1 MATTTEPRRVD
12 LHIEGMTCAS
22 CAARIERRLNKLD
35 GVHATVNFA
44 TEQAS
49 VEYPEGIEPATLVA
63 EVEAAGYGATLPR
76 QPGRGG
82 DESDDSRPQHDE
94 VDALRTRL
102 TVSALLAAPV
112 LLMAMVPALQFT
124 NWQWLS
130 LTLAAP
136 VVVWGAL
143 PFHRAAWANARHG
156 AATMDTL
163 ISVGTLSAFAWSV
176 WALFFGEAGTPGMK
190 MPFSLD
196 VSRGSGEHEIYL
208 EVAAAVTVFILAG
221 RYFEARA
228 KRRSGAA
235 LRALL
240 ELGAKDVAVVRD
252 GREERVP
259 VEQLTAGMRFVVRPG
274 EKIATDGVVEE
285 GTSAIDASLLTGES
299 VPVEVGPGD
308 SVAGATV
315 NAGGRLVVRATRVGA
330 DTSLA
335 QMARLVTEAQNGKAP
350 IQRLADRV
358 SAVFVP
364 VVMALAAAT
373 LGFWLG
379 AGEPATAA
387 FAAAVAVLII
397 ACPCA
402 LGLATPTALL
412 VGTGRGAQLGILIK
426 SPEVLESTRRVDTV
440 VLDKT
445 GTVTTGQ
452 MSLVDAVP
460 ADGTAVD
467 ELLAL
472 AGAVEAASEHP
483 LAKAIASGARDRLG
497 SLPDV
502 ESFTSAGGLGVQGVV
517 DGHAVVV
524 GREKFLADWG
534 LGLLPERLAE
544 AKAEAEA
551 AGRTAVIA
559 GWDGAVRGVL
569 TVADTVKPT
578 SAEAVRQLR
587 ELGLDPVLL
596 TGDNAAVARAV
607 ADQVGITTV
616 ISDVL
621 PEDKLEVIRGLQDEG
636 RVVAMVG
643 DGVNDAAALAQA
655 DLGIAMGSGSDV
667 AIEAGDLTLVRSDL
681 RAAPDAIRLSRRTLR
696 TIQGNL
702 FWAFAYNVAALPL
715 AAAGFLNPMIAGA
728 AMALS
733 SVFVVTN
740 SLRLRT
746 FSARSASVPTGAE
759 HPPMEHGG
767 GHGDMARPG
776 EHRGPH
782 TGDEPGGHGADH
794 GGGHGGGHGD
804 HGDHAAMFRRRF
816 WLSLLLTVPVVL
828 YSHML
833 MTLTGW
839 TPPELPG
846 DQWIAPVLG
855 TVVFL
860 YGGPVFLTAGWG
872 ELRSRRPGM
881 MLLIS
886 MGLLVAFGASA
897 ATTLGLIDADLW
909 PELATLVTIMLLGH
923 WLEMRA
929 LGQAQGALA
938 ALAALLPDE
947 AERVTDGATETVAL
961 SELRPGDV
969 VLVRPGG
976 RVPADGEILEG
987 EAELDESMVT
997 GESRPVAKGPGDRVV
1012 AGTVATDSSIRV
1024 RVDAVGEETALAGIQ
1039 RLVAEAQASRSRAQV
1054 LADRAAAFLV
1064 YVAVAAGA
1072 ATFATWLALGDS
1084 DDAFVRTVTVLVI
1097 ACPHA
1102 LGLAIP
1108 LVVSLSTSISARAGI
1123 LVKDR
1128 LALERMRTVDAVLF
1142 DKTGTLTR
1150 GQHVVTGVAAT
1161 GMTDDELLA
1170 LAGAVESDSE
1180 HPLARAIVA
1189 AARERV
1195 PLPHATGFR
1204 SITGRGVEATVDGE
1218 TVAVGGPALLRQ
1230 RGLEPPA
1237 ELAGTVEGWK
1247 SRGAAVLYVVRGD
1260 KIVGALALEDAIRPE
1275 SRAAVDGLHR
1285 LGVKVVMIT
1294 GDARQVAESVAAQ
1307 LGIDEVFAEVL
1318 PEDKDKAV
1326 SELQGRGLQ
1335 VAMVGDGVN
1344 DAPALARADVGIAI
1358 GAGTDVAIESAGV
1371 VLASSDPR
1379 AVLGVIR
1386 LSRASYRKMVQ
1397 NLVWGAGYNLFAIPL
1412 AAGVLAWAGFTL
1424 SPAMGAVLMSASTV
1438 VVALNAQLLRRLDL
1452 RPAT

>member
-1 MATTTEPRRVD
+1 MATTTEHPRRVD
-12 LHIEGMTCAS
+12 LQIEGMTCAS
-22 CAARIERRLNKLD
+22 CAARIERRLNKLE

-49 VEYPEGIEPATLVA
+49 VEYPEGVEPATLVA
-63 EVEAAGYGATLPR
+63 EVEAAGYNATIPRPAGGPDAGADEE
-76 QPGRGG
+76 PGRRQ
-82 DESDDSRPQHDE
+82 DET
-94 VDALRTRL
+94 DALRTRL
-102 TVSALLAAPV
+102 TVSAALAVPV
-112 LLMAMVPALQFT
+112 LLMSMVPALQFE

-143 PFHRAAWANARHG
+143 PFHRAAWVNARHG

-163 ISVGTLSAFAWSV
+163 ISVGTLAAFAWSLY
-176 WALFFGEAGTPGMK
+176 ALFLGEAGMPGMK
-190 MPFSLD
+190 MRFSLD
-196 VSRGSGEHEIYL
+196 VSRGSADHEIYL
-208 EVAAAVTVFILAG
+208 EVAAAITVFILAG

-240 ELGAKDVAVVRD
+240 ELGAKDVAVLRD

-259 VEQLTAGMRFVVRPG
+259 VEQLAVGMRFLVRPG

-285 GTSAIDASLLTGES
+285 GSSAVDASLLTGES

-308 SVAGATV
+308 TVVGATV
-315 NAGGRLVVRATRVGA
+315 NAGGRLVVRATRVGG

-335 QMARLVTEAQNGKAP
+335 QMAKLVTAAQNGKAP

-364 VVMALAAAT
+364 VVIGVAVAT

-379 AGEPATAA
+379 AGEPATFA
-387 FAAAVAVLII
+387 FGAAVAVLII

-426 SPEVLESTRRVDTV
+426 TPEVLESTRRVDTV

-445 GTVTTGQ
+445 GTVTTGH
-452 MSLVDAVP
+452 MSLVDVIP
-460 ADGTAVD
+460 ADGTTAE

-472 AGAVEAASEHP
+472 AGAVETASEHP
-483 LAKAIASGARDRLG
+483 VAKAIAATARDRLG
-497 SLPDV
+497 SLPAV
-502 ESFTSAGGLGVQGVV
+502 ESFESAGGLGVQGVV
-517 DGHAVVV
+517 DGHAVIV
-524 GREKFLADWG
+524 GRERFVADWG
-534 LGLLPERLAE
+534 LRLPEGAAT

-551 AGRTAVIA
+551 GGRTAVIV
-559 GWDGAVRGVL
+559 GWDGEARGVL

-578 SAEAVRQLR
+578 SAEAVRLLR

-596 TGDNAAVARAV
+596 TGDNAAVAGAV
-607 ADQVGITTV
+607 ARQVGITKV

-621 PEDKLEVIRGLQDEG
+621 PEDKLEVVRGLQDEG

-667 AIEAGDLTLVRSDL
+667 AIETGEITLVRSDL
-681 RAAPDAIRLSRRTLR
+681 RAAVDAVRLSRRTLR
-696 TIQGNL
+696 TIQANM
-702 FWAFAYNVAALPL
+702 FWAFGYNVAALPL
-715 AAAGFLNPMIAGA
+715 AAAGFLNPMIAAA

-746 FSARSASVPTGAE
+746 FSARSASSASTGHAGTGHEPTGHE
-759 HPPMEHGG
+759 GT
-767 GHGDMARPG
+767 GHDG
-776 EHRGPH
+776 
-782 TGDEPGGHGADH
+782 TGH
-794 GGGHGGGHGD
+794 GGGHGGG

-816 WLSLLLTVPVVL
+816 WLSLVLTVPVVL

-839 TPPELPG
+839 TPPGFPG
-846 DQWIAPVLG
+846 DHWVPPVLG
-855 TVVFL
+855 TAVFV
-860 YGGPVFLTAGWG
+860 YGAPMFLTAGWA
-872 ELRSRRPGM
+872 EARSRRPGM

-897 ATTLGLIDADLW
+897 ATTLGVLHADLW

-947 AERVTDGATETVAL
+947 AERVTDSGTETVAL
-961 SELRPGDV
+961 ADLRPGDV
-969 VLVRPGG
+969 VLVRPGA
-976 RVPADGEILEG
+976 RVPADGEIVEG
-987 EAELDESMVT
+987 GAEMDESMVT
-997 GESRPVAKGPGDRVV
+997 GESRPVAKGRGERVV
-1012 AGTVATDSSIRV
+1012 AGTVATDSSLRV
-1024 RVDAVGEETALAGIQ
+1024 RVDAVGEDTALAGIQ
-1039 RLVAEAQASRSRAQV
+1039 RLVADAQASRSRTQV
-1054 LADRAAAFLV
+1054 LADRAAAFLF

-1072 ATFATWLALGDS
+1072 ATFAAWLALGAA
-1084 DDAFVRTVTVLVI
+1084 DDAFLRTVTVLVI

-1128 LALERMRTVDAVLF
+1128 LALERMRAVDAVLF

-1150 GQHVVTGVAAT
+1150 GEHVVTGVAAA
-1161 GMTDDELLA
+1161 GMSDDDLLT
-1170 LAGAVESDSE
+1170 LAGEVEADSE

-1189 AARERV
+1189 AARDRGGA
-1195 PLPHATGFR
+1195 LPAADGFR
-1204 SITGRGVEATVDGE
+1204 SIAGRGVEATVDGE
-1218 TVAVGGPALLRQ
+1218 VVAVGGPALLRQ
-1230 RGLEPPA
+1230 RGLEPPG
-1237 ELAGTVEGWK
+1237 ELAAKIDEWK
-1247 SRGAAVLYVVRGD
+1247 GRGAAVLHVARGD
-1260 KIVGALALEDAIRPE
+1260 KIVGVLALEDEIRPE
-1275 SRAAVDGLHR
+1275 SRAAVEGLHR

-1294 GDARQVAESVAAQ
+1294 GDARQVAESVAAE

-1318 PEDKDKAV
+1318 PEEKDKAV
-1326 SELQGRGLQ
+1326 SDLQARGLS

-1397 NLVWGAGYNLFAIPL
+1397 NLGWGAGYNLFAIPL
-1412 AAGVLAWAGFTL
+1412 AAGVLAWAGITL

-1452 RPAT
+1452 RPA